1 LKRFG
6 YIDWMR
12 GLACVLMFQTHCYN
26 SWLSPDAKR
35 SGLYAW
41 SQLGGTLPAPLFI
54 FLAGISFALV
64 TEKLRD
70 RGTERSAIAK
80 QTIFRGAE
88 IFGLGILFRIQEYI
102 LGIGVAPW
110 TDLFRVDILNMLGV
124 SMMLMGVLCWL
135 TGAFASGKESSPQS
149 AQSSQRGVD
158 VLSRMRGWSIAAAIA
173 AAAGVALATPLIW
186 NRRFSMMP
194 WELETYFNGVHTFKA
209 PQPWLFPMFPWIA
222 FAFAGLAVG
231 FFLFS
236 DFAKQ
241 RQTAAF
247 LWLGGTGVLACL
259 LSIAFD
265 LGPVHMYGSSNYD
278 YWHTSPNFLLMRCG
292 ILLIILFLC
301 FAWCR
306 WGFAERGFSPIIQ
319 LGQTSLLVYWVHIE
333 FVYGRLSILPKG
345 NCGIALA
352 SLGLAIIFIAM
363 LGLSIWR
370 TRWKKR
376 TIRQAAPAA
385 A

>member
-12 GLACVLMFQTHCYN
+12 GFACVVMFQTHCYN

-70 RGTERSAIAK
+70 RGTDRTAIAT
-80 QTIFRGAE
+80 QTILRGAE

-102 LGIGVAPW
+102 LGFGVAPW
-110 TDLFRVDILNMLGV
+110 TDLFRVDILNMLGI
-124 SMMLMGVLCWL
+124 SMMLMGLLCWF
-135 TGAFASGKESSPQS
+135 TGRRSYAVTPTEPTRANIV
-149 AQSSQRGVD
+149 A
-158 VLSRMRGWSIAAAIA
+158 RMRTRSIAAAIA
-173 AAAGVALATPLIW
+173 AATAVALATPLIW
-186 NRRFSMMP
+186 NRRFSRMP
-194 WELETYFNGVHTFKA
+194 WELETYFNGVHTFKS
-209 PQPWLFPMFPWIA
+209 PQPWLFPMFPWVA

-247 LWLGGTGVLACL
+247 LSIGGAGVAACL

-265 LGPVHMYGSSNYD
+265 LSPIHLYDSAIYD

-306 WGFAERGFSPIIQ
+306 WGLAERGFSPIIQ

-333 FVYGRLSILPKG
+333 FVYGRLSFLPKG
-345 NCGIALA
+345 KCGIALA
-352 SLGLAIIFIAM
+352 TLGLAIIFVAM

-370 TRWKKR
+370 TRSKKKP
-376 TIRQAAPAA
+376 IRQTAPAVA
-385 A
+385 

>member
-70 RGTERSAIAK
+70 RGTDRATIAN
-80 QTIFRGAE
+80 QTILRGAE
-88 IFGLGILFRIQEYI
+88 IFALGILFRIQEFV

-110 TDLFRVDILNMLGV
+110 TDLFRVDVLNILGI
-124 SMMLMGVLCWL
+124 SMMLMGVACWL
-135 TGAFASGKESSPQS
+135 TGTRSYTVTPADPTRASIV
-149 AQSSQRGVD
+149 A
-158 VLSRMRGWSIAAAIA
+158 RMRKFGIAAALA
-173 AAAGVALATPLIW
+173 ATAAVALATPLIW
-186 NRRFSMMP
+186 KRRFERLP
-194 WELETYFNGVHTFKA
+194 WELATYFNGVHTFKA

-236 DFAKQ
+236 DFAKH

-247 LWLGGTGVLACL
+247 SALGGAGVTACL
-259 LSIAFD
+259 LAIAFD
-265 LGPVHMYGSSNYD
+265 LGPVRLYNPAIYD
-278 YWHTSPNFLLMRCG
+278 YWHTSPNFVLMRCG
-292 ILLIILFLC
+292 ILLIILFLSY
-301 FAWCR
+301 AWCH
-306 WGFAERGFSPIIQ
+306 WGFGARGFSPIIQ

-333 FVYGRLSILPKG
+333 FVYGRLSFLPKG
-345 NCGIALA
+345 KCGIALA
-352 SLGLAIIFIAM
+352 SLGLAIIFLAM

-370 TRWKKR
+370 TRSKQR
-376 TIRQAAPAA
+376 VAHQTATAPA
-385 A
+385 

>member
-1 LKRFG
+1 
-6 YIDWMR
+6 MR
-12 GLACVLMFQTHCYN
+12 GLACVVMFQTHCYN

-80 QTIFRGAE
+80 QTILRGAE
-88 IFGLGILFRIQEYI
+88 IFGLGILFRVQEFV

-110 TDLFRVDILNMLGV
+110 TDLFRVDVLNILGI

-135 TGAFASGKESSPQS
+135 TGTRSYAVTLAEPTR
-149 AQSSQRGVD
+149 ARIVA
-158 VLSRMRGWSIAAAIA
+158 RMRGWSIAAAVVA
-173 AAAGVALATPLIW
+173 ATAVAMATPLIW
-186 NRRFSMMP
+186 NRRFERLP
-194 WELETYFNGVHTFKA
+194 WEIATYFNGVHTFHA

-236 DFAKQ
+236 NFAKQ
-241 RQTAAF
+241 RQTAA
-247 LWLGGTGVLACL
+247 LLTLGGAGVVACL
-259 LSIAFD
+259 LAMAFD
-265 LGPVHMYGSSNYD
+265 LGPIQLYDVGIYD

-306 WGFAERGFSPIIQ
+306 WGFGERGFSPLIL

-345 NCGIALA
+345 GCGIAMA
-352 SLGLAIIFIAM
+352 SCGLGIIFVAM
-363 LGLSIWR
+363 VGLSVWR
-370 TRWKKR
+370 TGRKKR
-376 TIRQAAPAA
+376 EKGAQRGELVGSPAA
-385 A
+385 

>member
-1 LKRFG
+1 LKRFS

-12 GLACVLMFQTHCYN
+12 GFACVVMFQTHCYN

-70 RGTERSAIAK
+70 RGTKRAEIARH
-80 QTIFRGAE
+80 TILRGAE
-88 IFGLGILFRIQEYI
+88 IFGLGILFRIQEYV

-124 SMMLMGVLCWL
+124 SMMLMGLLCWL
-135 TGAFASGKESSPQS
+135 TGTRSYAVTPAEPTQ
-149 AQSSQRGVD
+149 ANIVA
-158 VLSRMRGWSIAAAIA
+158 RMRTRSIAAAIVA
-173 AAAGVALATPLIW
+173 ATAVALATPLIW

-194 WELETYFNGVHTFKA
+194 WQLETYFNGVHTFKA
-209 PQPWLFPMFPWIA
+209 PQPWLFPVFPWVA

-247 LWLGGTGVLACL
+247 LYIGGAGVAACL

-265 LGPVHMYGSSNYD
+265 LSPLRMYDSSIYD

-306 WGFAERGFSPIIQ
+306 WGSGERGFSPIIQ

-352 SLGLAIIFIAM
+352 TLGLAVIFMAM

-370 TRWKKR
+370 TRWKKKPV
-376 TIRQAAPAA
+376 RQTAPAVA
-385 A
+385 